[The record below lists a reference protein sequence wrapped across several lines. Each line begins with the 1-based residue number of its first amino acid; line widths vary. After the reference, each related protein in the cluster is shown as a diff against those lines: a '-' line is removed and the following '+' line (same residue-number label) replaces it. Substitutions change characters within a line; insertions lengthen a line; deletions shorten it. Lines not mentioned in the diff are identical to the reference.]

1 MNKNQNITII
11 NGSELLSK
19 LEQPLDE
26 LRTGVRNLQAEVRR
40 KEDNG
45 QVLYHIRSL
54 RHSACLTKF
63 YK

>member
-40 KEDNG
+40 KTT
-45 QVLYHIRSL
+45 VKYHIRSL

>member
-26 LRTGVRNLQAEVRR
+26 LRTDVRNL

-54 RHSACLTKF
+54 QHSACLTKF